1 MNTFDLDKQYIAS
14 TYKRFPVEIV
24 SGKGSLV
31 KDVNG
36 KEYIDMGSGI
46 AVTSFGVADD
56 AWIAAVEKQI
66 HCVQHMSNLYY
77 TAPCA
82 KLAQALCEKTG
93 MAKVFFS
100 NSGAEANECAIKV
113 ARKWAAEHKG
123 PACSM
128 IVTLENSFHGR
139 TLTTLAATGQ
149 DHYHELYQPLT
160 PGFASFPAGDL
171 DALCAREESL
181 SRDELADALAR
192 ALSNR
197 PMMLKLLS
205 MNLYDMEANSRMERL
220 VEFKTAYGA
229 SVAALDRCLR
239 KFVPSLDETDR
250 QTFLYTLLPFIYGL
264 YPYTVVTE
272 KQRSAMEEAGIRYVY
287 MSTYDMAYTF
297 LRTILGGLT

>member
-1 MNTFDLDKQYIAS
+1 M
-14 TYKRFPVEIV
+14 P
-24 SGKGSLV
+24 KGSAELTQARREEILAACRKLYETMSFKEITL
-31 KDVNG
+31 KDIG
-36 KEYIDMGSGI
+36 QE
-46 AVTSFGVADD
+46 TSFTRTS
-56 AWIAAVEKQI
+56 IYNYFETKEEI
-66 HCVQHMSNLYY
+66 F
-77 TAPCA
+77 
-82 KLAQALCEKTG
+82 LALFQQE
-93 MAKVFFS
+93 
-100 NSGAEANECAIKV
+100 
-113 ARKWAAEHKG
+113 
-123 PACSM
+123 
-128 IVTLENSFHGR
+128 
-139 TLTTLAATGQ
+139 
-149 DHYHELYQPLT
+149 YEL
-160 PGFASFPAGDL
+160 FVRDL

-229 SVAALDRCLR
+229 SVAALDRCLQ
-239 KFVPSLDETDR
+239 KFVPGLDEKGR

-297 LRTILGGLT
+297 LRSLLGGLT